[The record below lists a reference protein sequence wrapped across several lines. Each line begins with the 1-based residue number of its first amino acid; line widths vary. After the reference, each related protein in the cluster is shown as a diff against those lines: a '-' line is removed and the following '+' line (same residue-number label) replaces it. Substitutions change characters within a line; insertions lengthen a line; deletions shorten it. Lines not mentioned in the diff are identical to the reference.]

1 MSEIEVYGSIVWS
14 SSGYDTGTAKV
25 QLPLFAN
32 NKYAMNNRSSYYFL
46 KDVASADN
54 FCRCSD
60 YGEADS
66 GDASSAGSYV
76 RARFVIA
83 A

>member
-1 MSEIEVYGSIVWS
+1 MSEIEVYGSIAWS

-32 NKYAMNNRSSYYFL
+32 NKYAMNNRSTYYFL
-46 KDVASADN
+46 KDVASADS
-54 FCRCSD
+54 FCYCHNDGSAK
-60 YGEADS
+60 YNN
-66 GDASSAGSYV
+66 SSIANRFV
-76 RARFVIA
+76 RPRFVIA